1 MGFALS
7 RKAADLH
14 SNIVA
19 LLLGPSLCQL
29 LNAAMNKSHIGCL
42 ETKFLHVVL
51 KIGFSYFHLEKENY
65 RFGHQ
70 HHSKINLFF
79 PENCPIANAICFP
92 CPELFWMD
100 RQDS

>member
-7 RKAADLH
+7 GKAADLH

-29 LNAAMNKSHIGCL
+29 LNAAVNKSHIGCL

-51 KIGFSYFHLEKENY
+51 KKGFSHFHLEKENY

-79 PENCPIANAICFP
+79 FLKTV
-92 CPELFWMD
+92 LFLMHML
-100 RQDS
+100 SLP